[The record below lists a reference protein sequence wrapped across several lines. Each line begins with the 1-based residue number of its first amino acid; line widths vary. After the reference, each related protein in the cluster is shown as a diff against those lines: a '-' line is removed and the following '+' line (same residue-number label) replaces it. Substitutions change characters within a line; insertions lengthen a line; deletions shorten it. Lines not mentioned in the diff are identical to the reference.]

1 MKQNRAAVVV
11 RFCGFCA
18 ENCMRF
24 STFSIIRLKFV
35 QIAQKQGLEFL
46 QRKCPFLRNVNKKST
61 IRAEYRVIIRTVRN
75 ETFIT

>member
-24 STFSIIRLKFV
+24 SIIGLKFV

-61 IRAEYRVIIRTVRN
+61 IGAEYRVIIRTVRN

>member
-11 RFCGFCA
+11 RFVDSVLKTVCVFLH
-18 ENCMRF
+18 
-24 STFSIIRLKFV
+24 FSIIRLKFV

-61 IRAEYRVIIRTVRN
+61 IGAEYRVIIRTVRN

>member
-1 MKQNRAAVVV
+1 MKQNREAVVV

-24 STFSIIRLKFV
+24 STFFNNSSEIC
-35 QIAQKQGLEFL
+35 AQKQGLEFL

-61 IRAEYRVIIRTVRN
+61 IGAEYRVIIRTVRN